1 MLRAVAWFGLA
12 VVAWSLNIR
21 WGVDPN
27 VPTGPPAQW
36 QRHVVGAGLLA
47 LIAAIAISASGRG
60 DTPPSNRARAIAV
73 GSALLIMVLALV
85 IRNSATSAGFEHL
98 LQGSGFMWLFSG
110 GGLVLGAAI
119 GTFGLR
125 VPERAGKS
133 DRDGAGSRANRKRKG
148 KGKSASR
155 GKSAKKNRA
164 RK

>member
-1 MLRAVAWFGLA
+1 MRPITLLRAVAWLGLA

-47 LIAAIAISASGRG
+47 LIAAVALSASGRKG
-60 DTPPSNRARAIAV
+60 NPPSNVARGIAV
-73 GSALLIMVLALV
+73 GAALLIAVLGLV
-85 IRNSATSAGFEHL
+85 VRSSATSSGFEHL
-98 LQGSGFMWLFSG
+98 LQGSGYRWMFSG

-119 GTFGLR
+119 GAFALR
-125 VPERAGKS
+125 APEPKKS
-133 DRDGAGSRANRKRKG
+133 DRGGATGRAKRKR
-148 KGKSASR
+148 R
-155 GKSAKKNRA
+155 GKSSKKSRA